1 MPTGNS
7 TRVGMRRRKSP
18 ADQLWSTHR
27 DHLPTN
33 LYNNVAF
40 LKYVWQDPLTSWF
53 ICKVVPAGGEE
64 RGGEGEGRERGGR
77 GEGSRGRREGEGRGA
92 EGEGRERGGE
102 GEGRERGGE
111 RRERGGEER
120 GGRGEGERR
129 ERGGEERGGRGEGDV
144 HCMFNMER
152 V

>member
-1 MPTGNS
+1 
-7 TRVGMRRRKSP
+7 MRRRKSP

-53 ICKVVPAGGEE
+53 ICKVVPAGGGGEG
-64 RGGEGEGRERGGR
+64 RGGRGEGEGRERGGR
-77 GEGSRGRREGEGRGA
+77 GEGSGGRREGEGRGA
-92 EGEGRERGGE
+92 EGEGRG
-102 GEGRERGGE
+102 RGGE
-111 RRERGGEER
+111 RRERGGR
-120 GGRGEGERR
+120 GK
-129 ERGGEERGGRGEGDV
+129 GDV